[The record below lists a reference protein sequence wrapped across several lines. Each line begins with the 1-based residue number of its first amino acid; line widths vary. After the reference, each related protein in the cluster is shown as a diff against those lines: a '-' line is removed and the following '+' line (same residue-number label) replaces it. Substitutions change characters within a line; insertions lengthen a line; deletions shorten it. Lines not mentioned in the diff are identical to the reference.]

1 MSTAIQNFKGPGIV
15 HIRKRNSQLTSYL
28 EMTETRTH
36 SVNLNSMM
44 GVSNLP
50 AKKNG
55 GKIIL
60 GTIQLNKKE

>member
-1 MSTAIQNFKGPGIV
+1 MTD
-15 HIRKRNSQLTSYL
+15 YL
-28 EMTETRTH
+28 ERTETKTNA
-36 SVNLNSMM
+36 VNLNSMM

-60 GTIQLNKKE
+60 GTIQLNRKE